1 MFQTHSKASS
11 TTSTVKLLL
20 IHNVNT
26 IQTLEVKF
34 QSPAAHYYDLEML
47 QKWKKANFCVWPYQ
61 GYFEVFE
68 SQYRN

>member
-1 MFQTHSKASS
+1 MFQTHSEATS

-20 IHNVNT
+20 IYNFNT
-26 IQTLEVKF
+26 IQKLEFKF

-47 QKWKKANFCVWPYQ
+47 QEWKKTNFCVWSFQVELKVY
-61 GYFEVFE
+61 E